1 MMGLAG
7 RYTVSPSPLNE
18 EELQIELANKNFSPQ
33 EYARTLAERKAH
45 AMGVMMCG
53 TVPNSG
59 EVTIIIGSDTIVDLD
74 GTISEFI
81 GLPPNFFDL

>member
-1 MMGLAG
+1 
-7 RYTVSPSPLNE
+7 
-18 EELQIELANKNFSPQ
+18 
-33 EYARTLAERKAH
+33 
-45 AMGVMMCG
+45 MGVMMCG